1 MSETIQYSNGII
13 NMEDIG
19 DIKNIYD
26 LNSYID
32 NLETIEK
39 LNDEKDELISNL
51 KQETMYKNILI
62 DKLIDHINEISE
74 LK

>member
-1 MSETIQYSNGII
+1 MSETIYNIDNI
-13 NMEDIG
+13 N
-19 DIKNIYD
+19 NIYD

-39 LNDEKDELISNL
+39 LNDKKDELISNL
-51 KQETMYKNILI
+51 KQENIYKTILI

>member
-1 MSETIQYSNGII
+1 MSENIQDINNIEDNGNI
-13 NMEDIG
+13 EDIG
-19 DIKNIYD
+19 NIYD

-32 NLETIEK
+32 NLEIIEK

-51 KQETMYKNILI
+51 KQENMYKNIVI